1 MSLTLI
7 KEITDIVMIV
17 VGVAVAGLGAYYVKN
32 KVSIDKKAQEGDNF
46 AKATKYIA
54 THAQSLVYQAEKN
67 GGSGDEKLS
76 FVVNAIT
83 TALSL
88 AHLPNPGEAFIKG
101 EIEKSVKVMKS
112 TSDTISVA
120 SEEVPEEEKKLA
132 PTTVEVEN
140 NNQEG
145 K

>member
-1 MSLTLI
+1 MSLADI
-7 KEITDIVMIV
+7 KVILSGIAVAVGV
-17 VGVAVAGLGAYYVKN
+17 VGAIVLIYYLLN

-67 GGSGDEKLS
+67 GGSGDEKLN
-76 FVVNAIT
+76 FVVNAIN

-88 AHLPNPGEAFIKG
+88 AHLPNPGENFIKG

-112 TSDTISVA
+112 TTDTVNTIV
-120 SEEVPEEEKKLA
+120 EDVPEDEKNLA
-132 PTTVEVEN
+132 PTTVEVE
-140 NNQEG
+140 ETT
-145 K
+145 KEAK